1 MTEIRVRFAPSP
13 TGELHIGGARTALFN
28 YLFARRFGGTF
39 VLRIDDTD
47 TERSKDEYIEKLIE
61 AMKWLGLEW
70 DEGPYYQSKR
80 IKEYVAEVNRLLED
94 KRAYR
99 CYCSIEELAAGREN
113 ARRENRTYL
122 YPGTCRNLS
131 PEEEEIKERE
141 RIDPV
146 VRLLTPNDGET
157 IISDLIRGEVHFD
170 NHGLDDF
177 IILKSNGQPTYNFAS
192 VVDDLQFKISHVI
205 RAEEHLSN
213 TPRQI
218 LCALALGY
226 KLPSFAH
233 VPMILAPDR
242 SKLSKRHGA
251 TSVEEFRS
259 LGFLA
264 EALINYMALLGWS
277 PGGGGEE
284 ESDLFSLDQ
293 MTELFSLE
301 KVGKTAAIY
310 DTDKLTWMNGQYL
323 RDYDLDRLTKE
334 AQPFFTKHGF
344 LPEGADKDDLKYLKE
359 VIDVVRERAKTLA
372 ELADISCYFYRDDF
386 DYDQKAVEKAFKKE
400 GAATILLDLAG
411 QLKELKPFDRHS
423 TENLFQD
430 YCAKKEISAGKV
442 IQPIRLAVTGLAGG
456 PGLYEIMELLGPEKT
471 ITRLERAVKY
481 IREKLSRTG

>member
-1 MTEIRVRFAPSP
+1 
-13 TGELHIGGARTALFN
+13 
-28 YLFARRFGGTF
+28 
-39 VLRIDDTD
+39 
-47 TERSKDEYIEKLIE
+47 
-61 AMKWLGLEW
+61 
-70 DEGPYYQSKR
+70 
-80 IKEYVAEVNRLLED
+80 
-94 KRAYR
+94 
-99 CYCSIEELAAGREN
+99 
-113 ARRENRTYL
+113 
-122 YPGTCRNLS
+122 
-131 PEEEEIKERE
+131 
-141 RIDPV
+141 
-146 VRLLTPNDGET
+146 
-157 IISDLIRGEVHFD
+157 
-170 NHGLDDF
+170 
-177 IILKSNGQPTYNFAS
+177 
-192 VVDDLQFKISHVI
+192 
-205 RAEEHLSN
+205 
-213 TPRQI
+213 
-218 LCALALGY
+218 
-226 KLPSFAH
+226 
-233 VPMILAPDR
+233 
-242 SKLSKRHGA
+242 
-251 TSVEEFRS
+251 VEEFRS